1 MPRLL
6 HLAIDS
12 VRVIFAGEKD
22 PDDDFYDTIVSVPQ
36 VGKNCGQRFIKMM
49 DEEAIKAMT
58 KAMTKAKAMAKALVM
73 AKAAIPNKIRFE
85 PGGW

>member
-12 VRVIFAGEKD
+12 VRVILAAEKD
-22 PDDDFYDTIVSVPQ
+22 PDDDFYDKIVSVPQ

-49 DEEAIKAMT
+49 DENNIFQLFPQMDIDFTISFTDASA
-58 KAMTKAKAMAKALVM
+58 
-73 AKAAIPNKIRFE
+73 
-85 PGGW
+85 GGGGFSSFDILGHVK